1 MTGNPAFRLPEQY
14 DRLIGRYSGELAH
27 LLSEVAGVRA
37 GQRVLDV
44 GCGPGALTRRLAEI
58 VGPENVSA
66 VDPSEPF
73 LEACRSR
80 VPGIDARVS
89 PAESLPFD
97 DASFDVA
104 LAQLVVNFMSDAVK
118 GVGEMRRVTKRG
130 GTVAACVWDYGGG
143 MEMLRAF
150 WDAAKATAAP
160 GAPPPDEAQT
170 MRLRDPVSLRAL
182 WRRVGLDDVDVQ
194 PLVVSSEY
202 DDFDD
207 LWSPLAAGVGPSGAY
222 AASLDERGQT
232 ALRDDLFAR
241 LGSPSGPF
249 RLKALAWCATGTVP
263 KRLPL
268 TVEPP
273 SPR

>member
-73 LEACRSR
+73 LEACRAR

-97 DASFDVA
+97 DASFD
-104 LAQLVVNFMSDAVK
+104 
-118 GVGEMRRVTKRG
+118 
-130 GTVAACVWDYGGG
+130 
-143 MEMLRAF
+143 
-150 WDAAKATAAP
+150 
-160 GAPPPDEAQT
+160 
-170 MRLRDPVSLRAL
+170 
-182 WRRVGLDDVDVQ
+182 
-194 PLVVSSEY
+194 
-202 DDFDD
+202 
-207 LWSPLAAGVGPSGAY
+207 
-222 AASLDERGQT
+222 
-232 ALRDDLFAR
+232 
-241 LGSPSGPF
+241 
-249 RLKALAWCATGTVP
+249 
-263 KRLPL
+263 
-268 TVEPP
+268 
-273 SPR
+273 